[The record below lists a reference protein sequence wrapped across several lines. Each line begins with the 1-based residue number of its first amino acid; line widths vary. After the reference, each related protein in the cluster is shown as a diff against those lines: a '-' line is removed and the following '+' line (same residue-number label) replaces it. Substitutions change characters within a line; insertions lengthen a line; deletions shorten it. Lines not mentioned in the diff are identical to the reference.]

1 MTPTIEKHKIAR
13 IVRFYTTYKKDS
25 RGRPIPGADG
35 QPQSVDMVELTHPG
49 MVSRSTITKTMREL
63 EPDPL
68 ADPENE
74 VTAITLALWDV
85 IEPAYR
91 AWKMGQAVPEIGT
104 PLAAWPGLGAEQ
116 ADVLRSFGIRTVEE
130 LRNATEAV
138 LTRIPLPAIRALQKD
153 AAIFLDALDSNAIVN
168 QLAEKDSQLKL
179 QQEQIDQLKQA
190 VADLMAADEKPKGG
204 RKRVPIDRDFA
215 PEAVEAA

>member
-1 MTPTIEKHKIAR
+1 MTPIEKHKIAR
-13 IVRFYTTYKKDS
+13 IVRFYQTYKKDA
-25 RGRPIPGADG
+25 RGRPLPGPDG
-35 QPQSVDMVELTHPG
+35 QPQPIDMVELTHPG
-49 MVSRSTITKTMREL
+49 MLSRATVVKTLKEL
-63 EPDPL
+63 SPDPL

-104 PLAAWPGLGAEQ
+104 PLASWPGLGAEQ

-153 AAIFLDALDSNAIVN
+153 AGIFLDALDGNAIVN
-168 QLAEKDSQLKL
+168 QLAQKDEQLKL
-179 QQEQIDQLKQA
+179 QQEQIDQLRQA
-190 VADLMAADEKPKGG
+190 IADLMAADEKPAKGK
-204 RKRVPIDRDFA
+204 KRVPVDKDFLPDA
-215 PEAVEAA
+215 AEAA